1 MSSTK
6 TITTYKFEELSERAK
21 EKVRSWW
28 IAIDD
33 VTSSNLH
40 QMFIQRL
47 FEAGYP
53 TNDVQFSLGH
63 CQGDGV
69 AFYTSDRP
77 VNLKD
82 GVWDL
87 RDVTYS
93 QGHVDPGKLWRRI
106 ARKLSTADR
115 ETFRALKREYSAD
128 LNFSVNINKNSY
140 GHVYS
145 HARTMEV
152 EVYIDG
158 CRYVPPNVWD
168 HAGVLASAIEDA
180 ITEDIRALSAELEQE
195 GYDEIEYQ
203 RSDEALIEAL
213 SEHDFDEQG
222 RSV

>member
-53 TNDVQFSLGH
+53 TNDVQFSLGY

-87 RDVTYS
+87 LDVTYS

-106 ARKLSTADR
+106 ARKLSTYDR
-115 ETFRALKREYSAD
+115 EVFRGLKRRHSSHLSFA
-128 LNFSVNINKNSY
+128 VNITKNSY
-140 GHVYS
+140 GHTYS

-152 EVYIDG
+152 GVYIEG
-158 CRYVPPNVWD
+158 CNYVTREVWESAGYIANV
-168 HAGVLASAIEDA
+168 IEDA